1 MTIFKALLKKEYLQA
16 KRTFSSFI
24 LGIGMPIAFFL
35 LFSSILLGELPKN
48 IQPLVIRQTMMS
60 MTAFSSISFA
70 LFTFPFSIQEDRKSY
85 YIKHLS
91 HSPVSIWQYFMAKVI
106 RILVSFLLAII
117 FVFLSGRFVQ
127 DVSMPINDWL
137 NSGLLLFFGA
147 ICFMPLGILLSFIK
161 SSETLSVF
169 GNILYMSL
177 AILGGLWMPV
187 DSFPSWLQSISKF
200 TPTYHYNNML
210 ISYFADKFS
219 INSLIILVF
228 YAIVILMISFI
239 IKKKVEVN

>member
-16 KRTFSSFI
+16 KRTISSFI

-35 LFSSILLGELPKN
+35 IFSSIWMGELPKD
-48 IQPLVIRQTMMS
+48 IQPLVIRQYMMS

-70 LFTFPFSIQEDRKSY
+70 LFTFPFSIQEDRNAH
-85 YIKHLS
+85 YIKHLN
-91 HSPVSIWQYFMAKVI
+91 HSPVSIWQYFMAKII
-106 RILVSFLLAII
+106 RILISFLLAII

-161 SSETLSVF
+161 SSETLSVL
-169 GNILYMSL
+169 GNILYMGL

-187 DSFPSWLQSISKF
+187 ETFPSWLQTIAKF
-200 TPTYHYNNML
+200 TPTYHYNNLL
-210 ISYFADKFS
+210 ISYFEKNFS
-219 INSLIILVF
+219 RESLIILLF
-228 YAIVILMISFI
+228 YAIVIIVISIFV
-239 IKKKVEVN
+239 KKKVEVN